1 MILTYKVKHGR
12 NFTRELGLARKVA
25 EFGMANKTLSS
36 KDVKYIGLKSIIS
49 NQILRKYSRNKTIK
63 NISSVKL
70 TIPSQGIKVADNAI
84 KISSLK
90 LHIPITFPKT
100 FRKINQIELDNK
112 YAYISVTKEEP
123 EQYKPKQIIGVDRN
137 TTKHVLVASNITTGK
152 VLKFGKGCNHIH
164 NKYKNIR
171 KNLQKHGKYR
181 LVKKIKNRESRIVR
195 DINHKI
201 SKCLVRNAKENKAV
215 IVLEQLKNIR
225 NTTRTRRKQRYSL
238 NSWSFYQLQNMIEY
252 KSKKYGVPV
261 AYVAPQYTSQRCSR
275 CGHIEP
281 KNRNAKEFQCVKCGV
296 VENADANA
304 GFNIG
309 YLHQLGIS
317 QFSKESDLLKG
328 NTDIPEEAILRNQ
341 QP

>member
-12 NFTRELGLARKVA
+12 DFTRELALARKVA
-25 EFGMANKTLSS
+25 EFGLVHKTLSS
-36 KDVKYIGLKSIIS
+36 KDVRHIGLKSVIS

-70 TIPSQGIKVADNAI
+70 SIPSQGTKVMDNAI
-84 KISSLK
+84 RISSLK
-90 LHIPITFPKT
+90 LQIPITFPA

-112 YAYISVTKEEP
+112 YAYISITRDEP
-123 EQYKPKQIIGVDRN
+123 EQYKPEQIIGVDRN
-137 TTKHVLVASNITTGK
+137 TTKHVLVVSNITTGK
-152 VLKFGKGCNHIH
+152 VMKLGKECHHIH
-164 NKYKNIR
+164 NKCKSIR
-171 KNLQKHGKYR
+171 KNLQKHGKYK
-181 LVKKIKNRESRIVR
+181 LLKKIKNRESRIVKN
-195 DINHKI
+195 INHQI
-201 SKCLVRNAKENKAV
+201 SKELVVNAKNNKAI

-225 NTTRTRRKQRYSL
+225 NTAKTRRKQRYFL

-281 KNRNAKEFQCVKCGV
+281 KNRNLKQFHCVKCGV

-309 YLHQLGIS
+309 YLHHLGIS

-328 NTDIPEEAILRNQ
+328 NTDIPKGAM
-341 QP
+341 P